1 MNPDAARQAVR
12 DKITQLAQAL
22 GSSASDLGDDQFIP
36 QADILD
42 SAATMELIIW
52 LEETYSI
59 SVPDDDLVIENF
71 GTINLI
77 IEYLQKHS

>member
-1 MNPDAARQAVR
+1 
-12 DKITQLAQAL
+12 
-22 GSSASDLGDDQFIP
+22 
-36 QADILD
+36 
-42 SAATMELIIW
+42 MELIIW
-52 LEETYSI
+52 LEEIYSI

>member
-1 MNPDAARQAVR
+1 M
-12 DKITQLAQAL
+12 
-22 GSSASDLGDDQFIP
+22 GSYTRCQCKGLSSGDP
-36 QADILD
+36 TADILD

-52 LEETYSI
+52 LEEIYSI